1 MSTASATP
9 VDPAD
14 LQYRT
19 PPQIADR
26 LGVAV
31 KTVRGWITSGELRA
45 CNLAAR
51 GRSRPRFKV
60 SPTDLEIFL
69 ERRSAGPQPK
79 PTRRR
84 RKKESDLIDYV

>member
-9 VDPAD
+9 AD
-14 LQYRT
+14 LKYLT
-19 PPQIADR
+19 PPQIAAR

-31 KTVRGWITSGELRA
+31 KTVRGWCASGEMRS

-51 GRSRPRFKV
+51 GRMRPRIKI
-60 SPTDLEIFL
+60 SPVDLEIFL

-79 PTRRR
+79 AIHNRR
-84 RKKESDLIDYV
+84 RKENEGRHEYF

>member
-9 VDPAD
+9 TD
-14 LQYRT
+14 LKYLT
-19 PPQIADR
+19 PPQIAAR

-31 KTVRGWITSGELRA
+31 KTVREWCSSGELRS

-51 GRSRPRFKV
+51 GRMRPRIKV

-69 ERRSAGPQPK
+69 ERRSAGPQPN

-84 RKKESDLIDYV
+84 RKKESDLIEYV